1 MPRREIIFHKAW
13 SLKFASSKY
22 YTSRVWPFELLSA
35 SPKECS
41 LQYGVEKAMKNV
53 IVFCCHWSQ
62 RQGLRCTWVTK
73 SWTKDD
79 NISFINFP
87 MDHLNFYES
96 SSQPPQRTVSALLM
110 HTKLQLSMYNRV
122 HGPSCFRL
130 RVKPCSS
137 LLSLQTGNIW

>member
-1 MPRREIIFHKAW
+1 MLVPSIIHLGCGPLSF
-13 SLKFASSKY
+13 SLLVLRNA
-22 YTSRVWPFELLSA
+22 VLL
-35 SPKECS
+35 
-41 LQYGVEKAMKNV
+41 YGVEKAMKNV
-53 IVFCCHWSQ
+53 IVLCCHWSQ
-62 RQGLRCTWVTK
+62 RQGSRCTWVAK

-79 NISFINFP
+79 NISFINFS

-96 SSQPPQRTVSALLM
+96 SRQPPQRTVSALLM
-110 HTKLQLSMYNRV
+110 HTKLQLSMDNQV

>member
-1 MPRREIIFHKAW
+1 MLVPSIIH
-13 SLKFASSKY
+13 LGCG
-22 YTSRVWPFELLSA
+22 LLSFSLLVLRNA
-35 SPKECS
+35 V
-41 LQYGVEKAMKNV
+41 LQYGVENAMKNV

-62 RQGLRCTWVTK
+62 RQALRCTWVTK

-79 NISFINFP
+79 NISSINFP
-87 MDHLNFYES
+87 TDHLHFYES
-96 SSQPPQRTVSALLM
+96 SSQLPQRTVSALLM
-110 HTKLQLSMYNRV
+110 HTKLQLSMYNQV